1 MKKKSVYTLLFVIL
15 IFVWLFWPKSQKN
28 SMPPNNSIGEASKN
42 QSATDSSTRPTLD
55 KLRDIIATDDVAINF
70 YGVVVDSE
78 SKPLENVEVEWELI
92 KAGAFAP
99 SLGFPTWGQ
108 GTVKTNSKGEFSIL
122 NEKGK
127 TISIQSLKYLGY
139 HSLMRD
145 PRSFGYRNAAPHQPD
160 PVSPVRFVMVK
171 DGGIRSQKQD
181 IPLKF
186 DWDGNEKEFSMGPKG
201 FPNKIIL
208 IPTRQPLKAGEKI
221 HEWKLVVKVTDGQL
235 FKAHNDGNSVAPVSG
250 YSQEILL
257 ERDQGEQWGSEAQA
271 LLYLK
276 TNTGVYAEIRLSAH
290 SDRGSENGITG
301 YADIRWNT
309 DGSRVFE

>member
-1 MKKKSVYTLLFVIL
+1 MKKKSVYILLFIIL
-15 IFVWLFWPKSQKN
+15 IFVWLFWPKLQKN

-99 SLGFPTWGQ
+99 SLGFPSWGQ

-127 TISIQSLKYLGY
+127 TISIKSFKFSGY

-145 PRSFGYRNAAPHQPD
+145 PRAFGYRNAAPHQPD
-160 PVSPVRFVMVK
+160 STKPVRFVMVK
-171 DGGIRSQKQD
+171 DGGKRSEKYD
-181 IPLKF
+181 VRLNF
-186 DWDGNEKEFSMGPKG
+186 DWDGKVKEINIGKKDSLPE
-201 FPNKIIL
+201 IQL
-208 IPTRQPLKAGEKI
+208 IPTRLPVESGNFRYD
-221 HEWKLVVKVTDGQL
+221 WKLVIQVEEGGICKGI
-235 FKAHNDGNSVAPVSG
+235 NDGNSVAPESG
-250 YSQEILL
+250 YVKEVVVQADKNGLWFNNVEALIYFKT
-257 ERDQGEQWGSEAQA
+257 EAQEFFE
-271 LLYLK
+271 LR
-276 TNTGVYAEIRLSAH
+276 ISAH
-290 SDRGSENGITG
+290 ADRGIDDVTG
-301 YADIRWNT
+301 RISVRRNT
-309 DGSRVFE
+309 EGGRIFE

>member
-1 MKKKSVYTLLFVIL
+1 MKKKSVYILLFIIL

-99 SLGFPTWGQ
+99 SLGFPSWGQ

-127 TISIQSLKYLGY
+127 TISIKSFKFSGY

-145 PRSFGYRNAAPHQPD
+145 PRAFGYRNAAPHQPD
-160 PVSPVRFVMVK
+160 SAKPVRFVMVK
-171 DGGIRSQKQD
+171 DGGKRSEKYD
-181 IPLKF
+181 VRLNF
-186 DWDGNEKEFSMGPKG
+186 DWDGKVK
-201 FPNKIIL
+201 KINIGKKDSLPEIQL
-208 IPTRQPLKAGEKI
+208 IPTRLPVESGNFRYD
-221 HEWKLVVKVTDGQL
+221 WKLVIQVEEGGICKGI
-235 FKAHNDGNSVAPVSG
+235 NDGNSVAPESG
-250 YSQEILL
+250 YVKEVVVQADKNGLWFNNVEALIYFKT
-257 ERDQGEQWGSEAQA
+257 EAQEFFE
-271 LLYLK
+271 LR
-276 TNTGVYAEIRLSAH
+276 ISAH
-290 SDRGSENGITG
+290 ADRGIDDVTG
-301 YADIRWNT
+301 RISVRRNT
-309 DGSRVFE
+309 EGGRIFE

>member
-1 MKKKSVYTLLFVIL
+1 MKKKSVYILLFIIL

-42 QSATDSSTRPTLD
+42 QSATDSSIRPTLD

-99 SLGFPTWGQ
+99 SLGFPSWGQ

-127 TISIQSLKYLGY
+127 TISIKSFKFSGY

-145 PRSFGYRNAAPHQPD
+145 PRAFGYRNAAPHQPD
-160 PVSPVRFVMVK
+160 SAKPVRFVMVK
-171 DGGIRSQKQD
+171 DGGKRSEKYD
-181 IPLKF
+181 FRLNF
-186 DWDGNEKEFSMGPKG
+186 DWDGKVK
-201 FPNKIIL
+201 KINIGKKDTLPEIQL
-208 IPTRQPLKAGEKI
+208 IPTRLPVESGNFRYD
-221 HEWKLVVKVTDGQL
+221 WKLVIQVEEGGICKGI
-235 FKAHNDGNSVAPVSG
+235 NDGNSVAPESG
-250 YSQEILL
+250 YVKEVVVQADKNGLWFNNVEALIYFKT
-257 ERDQGEQWGSEAQA
+257 EAQEFFE
-271 LLYLK
+271 LR
-276 TNTGVYAEIRLSAH
+276 ISAH
-290 SDRGSENGITG
+290 ADRGIDDVTG
-301 YADIRWNT
+301 RISVRRNT
-309 DGSRVFE
+309 EGGRIFE

>member
-1 MKKKSVYTLLFVIL
+1 
-15 IFVWLFWPKSQKN
+15 
-28 SMPPNNSIGEASKN
+28 
-42 QSATDSSTRPTLD
+42 
-55 KLRDIIATDDVAINF
+55 
-70 YGVVVDSE
+70 
-78 SKPLENVEVEWELI
+78 VEWELI

-127 TISIQSLKYLGY
+127 TISIKSLKYLGY

-186 DWDGNEKEFSMGPKG
+186 DWDGKVKEINIGKKDSLPE
-201 FPNKIIL
+201 IQL
-208 IPTRQPLKAGEKI
+208 IPTRLPVESGNFRYD
-221 HEWKLVVKVTDGQL
+221 WKLVIQVEEGGICKGI
-235 FKAHNDGNSVAPVSG
+235 NDGNSVAPESG
-250 YSQEILL
+250 YVKEVVVQADKNGLWFNNVEALIYFKTQAQEFFELRI
-257 ERDQGEQWGSEAQA
+257 
-271 LLYLK
+271 
-276 TNTGVYAEIRLSAH
+276 SAH
-290 SDRGSENGITG
+290 ADRGIDDVTG
-301 YADIRWNT
+301 RISVRRNT
-309 DGSRVFE
+309 EGGRIFE

>member
-1 MKKKSVYTLLFVIL
+1 MKRNFLYIILFMIL
-15 IFVWLFWPKSQKN
+15 IAVWLFLPTSQKN

-127 TISIQSLKYLGY
+127 TISIKSLKYLGY

-145 PRSFGYRNAAPHQPD
+145 SRSFGYRNAAPHQPD

-186 DWDGNEKEFSMGPKG
+186 DWDGKVKEINIGKKDSLPE
-201 FPNKIIL
+201 IQL
-208 IPTRQPLKAGEKI
+208 IPTRLPVESGNFRYD
-221 HEWKLVVKVTDGQL
+221 WKLVIQVEEGWICKGI
-235 FKAHNDGNSVAPVSG
+235 NDGNSVAPESG
-250 YSQEILL
+250 YVKEVVFQADKNGLWFNNVEALIYFKT
-257 ERDQGEQWGSEAQA
+257 EAQEFFE
-271 LLYLK
+271 LR
-276 TNTGVYAEIRLSAH
+276 ISAH
-290 SDRGSENGITG
+290 ADRGIDDVTG
-301 YADIRWNT
+301 RISVRRNT
-309 DGSRVFE
+309 EGGRIFE

>member
-1 MKKKSVYTLLFVIL
+1 MKRNFLYIILFMIL
-15 IFVWLFWPKSQKN
+15 IAVWLFLPTSQKN
-28 SMPPNNSIGEASKN
+28 SMPTNNSIGEASKN

-127 TISIQSLKYLGY
+127 TISIKSLKYLGY

-186 DWDGNEKEFSMGPKG
+186 DWDGKVKEINIGKKDSLPE
-201 FPNKIIL
+201 IQL
-208 IPTRQPLKAGEKI
+208 IPTRLPVESGNFRYD
-221 HEWKLVVKVTDGQL
+221 WKLVIQVEEGGICKGI
-235 FKAHNDGNSVAPVSG
+235 NDGNSVAPESG
-250 YSQEILL
+250 YVKEVVVQADKNGLWFNNVEALIYFKT
-257 ERDQGEQWGSEAQA
+257 EAQEFFE
-271 LLYLK
+271 LR
-276 TNTGVYAEIRLSAH
+276 ISAH
-290 SDRGSENGITG
+290 ADRGIDDVTG
-301 YADIRWNT
+301 RISVRRNT
-309 DGSRVFE
+309 EGGRIFE